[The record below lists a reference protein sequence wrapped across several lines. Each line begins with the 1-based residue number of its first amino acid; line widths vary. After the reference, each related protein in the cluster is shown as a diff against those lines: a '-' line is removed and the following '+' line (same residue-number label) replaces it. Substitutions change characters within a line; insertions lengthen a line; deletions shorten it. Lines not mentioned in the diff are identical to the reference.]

1 MRLGI
6 LRKASRAAIKERR
19 WPASRFPECKQPDG
33 NTKAAK
39 GLEWSTS
46 VRLPGV
52 SRGDRQGARVA
63 PPRLPLC
70 GAEGSWA
77 TRGGEVTRRVWPR
90 HPHPPTPEFP
100 A

>member
-46 VRLPGV
+46 IRLPGV

-63 PPRLPLC
+63 PPPVFPWVAQRAAGPR
-70 GAEGSWA
+70 GAV
-77 TRGGEVTRRVWPR
+77 R
-90 HPHPPTPEFP
+90 
-100 A
+100 